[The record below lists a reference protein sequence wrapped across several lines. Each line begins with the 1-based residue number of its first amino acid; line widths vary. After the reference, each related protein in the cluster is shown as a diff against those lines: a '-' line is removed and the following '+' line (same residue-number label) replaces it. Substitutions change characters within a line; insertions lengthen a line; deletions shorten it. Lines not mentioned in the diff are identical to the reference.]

1 MRKTRNAVLATAA
14 EPTEPAVP
22 TVGHNNPPS
31 PITDEPLLADDLL
44 FGAAAI
50 ANELGLDLRRT
61 FYLLERGFIPA
72 SKTGATWTSTRS
84 RLRRHFNGEAA

>member
-31 PITDEPLLADDLL
+31 PITDEPLWNQ
-44 FGAAAI
+44 AI
-50 ANELGLDLRRT
+50 ATLSAGTTNN
-61 FYLLERGFIPA
+61 
-72 SKTGATWTSTRS
+72 
-84 RLRRHFNGEAA
+84 RLA